1 MVKIPG
7 TDLPAAA
14 SGLRLHSKDL
24 LKFRLLY
31 NNHWIWKDKQV
42 VPEKWLEESF
52 QAHVQRPGGATDGW
66 FIWLPILASARHDK
80 KQTHFYCC
88 LCRQWRSRIFFD
100 KTRDLI
106 AILFFLHFSHI
117 FTIPFYYLQ

>member
-14 SGLRLHSKDL
+14 SGLRLQSRDL

-88 LCRQWRSRIFFD
+88 LCRQWRSKNFF
-100 KTRDLI
+100 
-106 AILFFLHFSHI
+106 
-117 FTIPFYYLQ
+117 